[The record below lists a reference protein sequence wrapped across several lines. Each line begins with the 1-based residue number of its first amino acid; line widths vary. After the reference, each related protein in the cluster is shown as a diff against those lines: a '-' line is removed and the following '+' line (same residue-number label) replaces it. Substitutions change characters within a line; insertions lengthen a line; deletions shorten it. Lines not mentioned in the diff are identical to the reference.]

1 MTYTIMVQNHAL
13 QSGKWQGD
21 FETLEQARAMV
32 KVLAER
38 SMEFMEYTI
47 CEGPKRNPGQA
58 INGEPSVKGLGRKG
72 V

>member
-1 MTYTIMVQNHAL
+1 MAYTIMVQNHAL
-13 QSGKWQGD
+13 QSGKWQGE
-21 FETLEQARAMV
+21 FATLEEARAMV

-47 CEGPKRNPGQA
+47 CQGPKRDPGPA
-58 INGEPSVKGLGRKG
+58 IKGEQSVKGLGRKG